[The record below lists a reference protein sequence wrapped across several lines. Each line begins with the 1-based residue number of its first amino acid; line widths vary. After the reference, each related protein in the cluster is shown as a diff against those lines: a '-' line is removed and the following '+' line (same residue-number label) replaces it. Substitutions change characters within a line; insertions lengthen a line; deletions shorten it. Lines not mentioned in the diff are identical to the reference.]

1 MGEKTTDTI
10 SRRALVKRGICV
22 LTGVAMASLG
32 AGKILAADN
41 KLAKSAVQYEDRAKK
56 EGTDCDDCIQFVP
69 GNTATALGICKIVEG
84 PINPHGHCIAF
95 TPKPRK

>member
-1 MGEKTTDTI
+1 MREDANNTI

-32 AGKILAADN
+32 AGKTLAVDG
-41 KLAKSAVQYEDRAKK
+41 KLEKSAVQYEDRAKK
-56 EGTDCDDCIQFVP
+56 EGTDCDDCIHFVP
-69 GNTATALGICKIVEG
+69 GKTATALGTCKIVEG
-84 PINPHGHCIAF
+84 PINPHGHCLAF